1 MSEEGHTSLRIYIFS
16 QCLNSL
22 KIINKKIKPLF
33 SHTFQGNQMLMR
45 EVSLFNEKYSS

>member
-1 MSEEGHTSLRIYIFS
+1 MSEEGHTSLRIS